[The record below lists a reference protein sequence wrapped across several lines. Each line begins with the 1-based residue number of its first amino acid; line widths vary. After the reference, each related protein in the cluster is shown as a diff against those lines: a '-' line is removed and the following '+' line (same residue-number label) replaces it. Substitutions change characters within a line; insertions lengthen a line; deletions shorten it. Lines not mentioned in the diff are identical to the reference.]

1 MKQEVAAKRQVIL
14 VEYVRRTGERIPKRF
29 DVRCQSSFAEF
40 DPADADA
47 RLKSDFYKKNDE
59 THG

>member
-1 MKQEVAAKRQVIL
+1 M
-14 VEYVRRTGERIPKRF
+14 EYVRRTGERIPKRF

-47 RLKSDFYKKNDE
+47 RSKSDFYKRDDE
-59 THG
+59 TRGMVSRGSPPN